1 MWHSE
6 EEEDAQSDPLRK
18 KAVKV
23 KHVKRREKKTEK
35 KVVRERR
42 LFADDVTDD
51 ITQLTLLTS
60 AAHLL
65 FQKSVTA
72 AKEEAKPRRHKAKQ
86 RHRERVRHSERGV
99 EGVAKEAGG
108 ALRQCLG
115 PGCVQPARAN
125 SKYCSEDCGMKLAA
139 K

>member
-1 MWHSE
+1 M
-6 EEEDAQSDPLRK
+6 
-18 KAVKV
+18 
-23 KHVKRREKKTEK
+23 
-35 KVVRERR
+35 
-42 LFADDVTDD
+42 
-51 ITQLTLLTS
+51 
-60 AAHLL
+60 
-65 FQKSVTA
+65 

-99 EGVAKEAGG
+99 EGVAKEVGG